1 MNRKIL
7 NIIKFTFEKDIR
19 NKWFIVLNIV
29 LFLLTVIVL
38 NYNTVSTILKE
49 NNINLSKNEINIE
62 VKDDKNLYYENL
74 QKNLENYNGNEK
86 INIKKVDDI
95 SSYTKDNIQE
105 KILIEVKYSSDEIIS
120 LDVVSK
126 EGFST
131 KIYNIIKNTAD
142 STKESIIKQEYNISD
157 NVLEKLKEE
166 TTISRTTLAVDNKDS
181 DIKTIMQTI
190 SNYLIL
196 IILMIVLSKIAN
208 DISQEKMSKSIE
220 YVLTSISSTKYLIAK
235 ILSINITLI
244 IQVIF
249 SVVYFVIGTLI
260 NNLITIIYYSP
271 NLSLNSNAIN
281 GISTFNI
288 DSSVIIF
295 ATIVIVFM
303 ILTVLVQCIIQ
314 AAVSAKTTN
323 ITEASNS
330 TFLLVV
336 INLCIYMVASLVITP
351 LKVPNILIYILSCLP
366 IISMYFIPTML
377 LLGQANVIQII
388 IATVLLIVSIPVL
401 FRVCGKIFKNG
412 VLDYS
417 NKKNKKKDNK
427 NISKVQIQ
435 KNIIK
440 KKEFTRFGFII
451 GMSMILFIVCQLGIS
466 VILTPVIGIF
476 NISDALKTQILNMVT
491 FVLSL
496 LIPSLFIGLYIN
508 NKRKD
513 SKEDNNSKN
522 ELKKDKQINKNEV
535 VGIGYKL
542 KYVLMTLPIVFIL
555 QIVLNYIYTKLGM
568 NFDVLE
574 TFNMFNSSSVL
585 LMILFFIQT
594 AILPAIF
601 EEYFIRDRVLNL
613 CKKYG
618 NLFAII
624 FSSLMFAILHMNLTQ
639 GIFAFL
645 MGIILSVVVIK
656 TKDLKTSMIIH
667 FLNNGYAAITMIF
680 EQNMYALS
688 IINLV
693 YFAMIIIGTLL
704 ISKELLF
711 IFKDKK
717 YKKKGKDKKV
727 LKEKNRISNFV
738 YMFLD
743 YPFIIAIILSIV
755 TLIVMEVMLR
765 IL

>member
-220 YVLTSISSTKYLIAK
+220 YVLTSINSTKYLIAK

-330 TFLLVV
+330 TFLLIV

-351 LKVPNILIYILSCLP
+351 LKVPNILIYILSCVP

-388 IATVLLIVSIPVL
+388 IATVLLIVSIPIL
-401 FRVCGKIFKNG
+401 FKVCGKIFKNG

-435 KNIIK
+435 ENIIK

-656 TKDLKTSMIIH
+656 TKDLKISMIIH
-667 FLNNGYAAITMIF
+667 FLNNGYAALTMIF

-717 YKKKGKDKKV
+717 YKKKNKDKKV
-727 LKEKNRISNFV
+727 LKEKNRISNFA

-743 YPFIIAIILSIV
+743 YPFILAIILSIV

>member
-330 TFLLVV
+330 TFLLIV

-351 LKVPNILIYILSCLP
+351 LKVPNILIYILSCIP

-388 IATVLLIVSIPVL
+388 IATVLLIVSIPIL
-401 FRVCGKIFKNG
+401 FKVCGKIFKNG

-435 KNIIK
+435 ENIIK

-522 ELKKDKQINKNEV
+522 ELKNNKNEV

-555 QIVLNYIYTKLGM
+555 QIVLNYIYTKIGM

-574 TFNMFNSSSVL
+574 TFNMF
-585 LMILFFIQT
+585 
-594 AILPAIF
+594 
-601 EEYFIRDRVLNL
+601 
-613 CKKYG
+613 
-618 NLFAII
+618 
-624 FSSLMFAILHMNLTQ
+624 
-639 GIFAFL
+639 
-645 MGIILSVVVIK
+645 
-656 TKDLKTSMIIH
+656 
-667 FLNNGYAAITMIF
+667 
-680 EQNMYALS
+680 
-688 IINLV
+688 
-693 YFAMIIIGTLL
+693 
-704 ISKELLF
+704 
-711 IFKDKK
+711 
-717 YKKKGKDKKV
+717 
-727 LKEKNRISNFV
+727 
-738 YMFLD
+738 
-743 YPFIIAIILSIV
+743 
-755 TLIVMEVMLR
+755 
-765 IL
+765 

>member
-220 YVLTSISSTKYLIAK
+220 YVLTSINSTKYLIAK

-330 TFLLVV
+330 TFLLIV

-351 LKVPNILIYILSCLP
+351 LKVPNILIYILSCIP

-435 KNIIK
+435 ENIIK

-522 ELKKDKQINKNEV
+522 ELKNNKNEV

-656 TKDLKTSMIIH
+656 TKDLKISMIIH
-667 FLNNGYAAITMIF
+667 FLNNGYAALTMIF

>member
-157 NVLEKLKEE
+157 NVIEKLKEE

-303 ILTVLVQCIIQ
+303 LLTVLVQCIIQ

-330 TFLLVV
+330 TFLLIV

-351 LKVPNILIYILSCLP
+351 LKDQIYLYIFCLVFQLYPCILYLQC
-366 IISMYFIPTML
+366 YFWDKQM
-377 LLGQANVIQII
+377 
-388 IATVLLIVSIPVL
+388 L
-401 FRVCGKIFKNG
+401 FR
-412 VLDYS
+412 L
-417 NKKNKKKDNK
+417 
-427 NISKVQIQ
+427 
-435 KNIIK
+435 
-440 KKEFTRFGFII
+440 
-451 GMSMILFIVCQLGIS
+451 
-466 VILTPVIGIF
+466 
-476 NISDALKTQILNMVT
+476 
-491 FVLSL
+491 
-496 LIPSLFIGLYIN
+496 
-508 NKRKD
+508 
-513 SKEDNNSKN
+513 
-522 ELKKDKQINKNEV
+522 
-535 VGIGYKL
+535 
-542 KYVLMTLPIVFIL
+542 
-555 QIVLNYIYTKLGM
+555 
-568 NFDVLE
+568 
-574 TFNMFNSSSVL
+574 
-585 LMILFFIQT
+585 
-594 AILPAIF
+594 
-601 EEYFIRDRVLNL
+601 
-613 CKKYG
+613 
-618 NLFAII
+618 
-624 FSSLMFAILHMNLTQ
+624 
-639 GIFAFL
+639 
-645 MGIILSVVVIK
+645 
-656 TKDLKTSMIIH
+656 
-667 FLNNGYAAITMIF
+667 
-680 EQNMYALS
+680 
-688 IINLV
+688 
-693 YFAMIIIGTLL
+693 
-704 ISKELLF
+704 
-711 IFKDKK
+711 
-717 YKKKGKDKKV
+717 
-727 LKEKNRISNFV
+727 
-738 YMFLD
+738 
-743 YPFIIAIILSIV
+743 
-755 TLIVMEVMLR
+755 
-765 IL
+765 